1 MLTSKLSL
9 KILSNA
15 LSLIGAIIFLVML
28 LDLKDQKLFK
38 LNDWGAQW
46 STSYYQKHAV
56 TFKELIKQLQKGETD
71 STVL

>member
-38 LNDWGAQW
+38 LNDWGTQW
-46 STSYYQKHAV
+46 STSYYQKHTV
-56 TFKELIKQLQKGETD
+56 TFKEL
-71 STVL
+71 